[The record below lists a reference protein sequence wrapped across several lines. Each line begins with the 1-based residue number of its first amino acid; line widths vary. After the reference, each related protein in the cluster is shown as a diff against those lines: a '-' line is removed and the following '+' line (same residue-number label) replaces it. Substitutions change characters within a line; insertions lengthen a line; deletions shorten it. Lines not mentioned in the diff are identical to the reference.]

1 MSTVDPGI
9 GESVS
14 HAAEEVKSN
23 RGKDEFTQE
32 EDDDYMRPSTWW
44 FASTMCPLL
53 GATFGPVANGFS
65 ICALVYPWSE
75 SHLGSG
81 SCILVA
87 WAVLFCVGSHR

>member
-14 HAAEEVKSN
+14 KAAEDVNPDHRKN
-23 RGKDEFTQE
+23 GITQE
-32 EDDDYMRPSTWW
+32 EDDDDYMQPNTWW
-44 FASTMCPLL
+44 FASTLCPLL

-75 SHLGSG
+75 SHLDSQAGALAAQKLAS
-81 SCILVA
+81 A
-87 WAVLFCVGSHR
+87 